1 MQIEHSQWP
10 QRAADKTLLLSLDW
24 RKTALIAK
32 SMAQNAAT
40 PRRRR
45 EGKKRGLPKVSLTA
59 LITLHFKCE
68 DLRETHKS
76 MLRFCSYFAAKEAE
90 EQSAKEI
97 AGDNNRDAEGVRR
110 LKEIVTVKERGE
122 REREQAPGMFECER
136 EGCSWQA
143 WSHEHYLCKIT
154 FNELT
159 SCTRRPVA
167 SSPLPQ

>member
-1 MQIEHSQWP
+1 
-10 QRAADKTLLLSLDW
+10 
-24 RKTALIAK
+24 
-32 SMAQNAAT
+32 
-40 PRRRR
+40 
-45 EGKKRGLPKVSLTA
+45 
-59 LITLHFKCE
+59 
-68 DLRETHKS
+68 

-143 WSHEHYLCKIT
+143 
-154 FNELT
+154 
-159 SCTRRPVA
+159 
-167 SSPLPQ
+167 